1 MASLK
6 TIKMPIKRITKIEL
20 SNFRAFFD
28 NYKVELTKGES
39 LLIYGENGSGK
50 SSFYKSVSNFLSSS
64 QNTAYPYTRH
74 HSKETDEGS
83 VTFTFN
89 DYETATNTITSRFG
103 EVISFG
109 TGSVNTDSEQFLK
122 TAELTKGFLD
132 YRGLLAVYN
141 HSEAQPNL
149 FKLIVEILLKEFI
162 PVGGTHPMGKRFLEL
177 KKEIENAYT
186 TVTWQYRDAI
196 PKMVAYE
203 TLLRIVLKG
212 VFLQLNVFLMKY
224 FKLNLRVWFS
234 LKPLVAPAN
243 NWRSIPTELKLEI
256 KLNGKLVIHQSDYLN
271 EARLSALAICLYLS
285 ILKRNPQLIDYKVL
299 FLDDVFIGLDLSNRL
314 PILDIIKNEFADY
327 QVFISTYD
335 RHLYELAK
343 RKFETETP
351 DRWKSVELYVGK
363 DSINNQPV
371 DRPILVI
378 GESHFEK
385 ATQYLHDR
393 QKPDYPAAANY
404 FRKSLEQLIQD
415 YIPKWETTDA
425 EITQLPD
432 YKLGSLIYRAK
443 RFLDKSG
450 NSSNSLNQIITLLSS
465 LLHPLSHHEITSPVY
480 RGELVIIENLIPKL
494 ITELKALDIQNNF
507 RCSVLEG
514 RNKIKIRFIIN
525 AATGHFSIYELRI
538 TEPLVLKYNAA
549 GLPHILGVN
558 CFAERCS
565 GENNGVVIVGAGK
578 TFSKEQ
584 RELPRYNFN
593 SIKDA
598 YDRLHAFMI
607 TIPAIGVFAK
617 SANYLD
623 DVEYLDQLGNYQPIT
638 DAIVW

>member
-1 MASLK
+1 M
-6 TIKMPIKRITKIEL
+6 KRITKLEI

-28 NYKVELTKGES
+28 SYKVELNKGEN

-50 SSFYKSVSNFLSSS
+50 SSFYKSLSNFLSSS
-64 QNTAYPYTRH
+64 QDTAYPYIRH
-74 HSKETDEGS
+74 HNKDTEEGN

-89 DYETATNTITSRFG
+89 DYNSATNAITSAFG

-109 TGSVNTDSEQFLK
+109 TEAVTTDTEQFLK

-132 YRGLLAVYN
+132 YRRLLAVYN

-162 PVGGTHPMGKRFLEL
+162 PVGGTHPMGKRFVHL
-177 KKEIENAYT
+177 KHEIETAYT
-186 TVTWQYRDAI
+186 RVTWQYRNAI
-196 PKMVAYE
+196 SSMLTYE
-203 TLLRIVLKG
+203 TSLRTVLKG
-212 VFLQLNVFLMKY
+212 VFLQLNAFLIKY
-224 FKLNLRVWFS
+224 FKLNLRVWYS
-234 LKPLVAPAN
+234 LTPLVAPVN
-243 NWRSIPTELKLEI
+243 NWRYIPTELKLEI
-256 KLNGKLVIHQSDYLN
+256 KLNGNLIVHQSDYLN
-271 EARLSALAICLYLS
+271 EARLSALAICLYLA
-285 ILKRNPQLIDYKVL
+285 ILKRNPQPIDYKVL
-299 FLDDVFIGLDLSNRL
+299 FLDDVFIGLDLTNRL

-351 DRWKSVELYVGK
+351 DRWKSVELFVGK
-363 DSINNQPV
+363 DSINNEPV
-371 DRPILVI
+371 DRPILVV
-378 GESHFEK
+378 GQSHFEK
-385 ATQYLHDR
+385 GSQYLHDR

-404 FRKSLEQLIQD
+404 FRKALEETIQQ
-415 YIPKWETTDA
+415 YFPKWETIDP

-432 YKLGSLIYRAK
+432 YKLGTLIYRAK

-465 LLHPLSHHEITSPVY
+465 ILHPLSHHEITSPVY

-494 ITELKALDIQNNF
+494 IAELKALDIPTNF
-507 RCSVLEG
+507 KCSVLEG
-514 RNKIKIRFIIN
+514 RNKIIIRFVID
-525 AATGHFSIYELRI
+525 AATGHYSIYELRI
-538 TEPLVLKYNAA
+538 TEPLVLKFNAA
-549 GLPHILGVN
+549 GAPAILDVH
-558 CFAERCS
+558 CFAEKCW
-565 GENNGVVIVGAGK
+565 GENNGAVIAGAGK
-578 TFSKEQ
+578 TFSKEE

-593 SIKDA
+593 SIQDA

-623 DVEYLDQLGNYQPIT
+623 DIEYLDQQGNYQPISN
-638 DAIVW
+638 AIVW